1 MGQHIAAVIRGEP
14 VFKPGE
20 KLTIERA
27 RRRRFAVKRIVTI
40 GHLYGVG
47 VGTAAKWFCEA
58 EGIDDVNGDAA
69 IKHKDLVRDMK
80 KQAKSGLGRTDLSD
94 HDKRHYEA
102 IVNGLY
108 PNLPKGCLKGQDYP
122 EAFDRLRKELENGNL
137 GEV

>member
-1 MGQHIAAVIRGEP
+1 
-14 VFKPGE
+14 
-20 KLTIERA
+20 
-27 RRRRFAVKRIVTI
+27 
-40 GHLYGVG
+40 
-47 VGTAAKWFCEA
+47 
-58 EGIDDVNGDAA
+58 
-69 IKHKDLVRDMK
+69 MK

-108 PNLPKGCLKGQDYP
+108 PNLPKGYLKGKDYP